1 MKYIIGLVAM
11 LLPFLSGAQSPPAKG
26 LSIGDT
32 VPDITI
38 NNILNYK
45 TTSAKLSDF
54 KGKLIILD
62 FWSSWCSSCLAL
74 FPHMDSMQRN
84 YKKDLQV
91 ILVNTKSKQYKD
103 DGPKITKIL
112 NRIKESTGST
122 IDLPVVYD
130 CPQLDGYFPC
140 IEIPHEVW
148 INGEGKVVGITYPD
162 QVIPENIHSL
172 INGNE
177 VHMRL
182 KKDRFDVDLRMPLF
196 VNGNGGDGAETLF
209 RSLVTGYIDGAGG
222 GTGRLVSNE
231 KFKGLYSINQ
241 SLFSLTKTAY
251 KYDIPFPD
259 NRIILEVKEGE
270 KFRARDSDTAS
281 YHYKYSYEIMVH
293 PTTSDSGIIKLMKN
307 DLKRYFNISVKRE
320 IRKIECLVLTSL
332 SASPSKVAVNK
343 TGFDL
348 ERSTPKKYIYNY
360 PSGGVAHILNLFS
373 SIPVINEIKAT
384 ECISV
389 DLPFNINN
397 VKKLQDAL
405 AKAGISLKVE
415 YRDMEVVVITD
426 K

>member
-11 LLPFLSGAQSPPAKG
+11 LLPMLSGAQSPPVKV

-74 FPHMDSMQRN
+74 FPHMDSIQRN

-103 DGPKITKIL
+103 DGPKINKIL
-112 NRIKESTGST
+112 TRIKERTGNK

-130 CPQLDGYFPC
+130 CPELDAYFPC

-148 INGEGKVVGITYPD
+148 INGEGKVVGITRAD
-162 QVIPENIHSL
+162 QVIPENIQAL

-182 KKDRFDVDLRMPLF
+182 KKDRFDIDLRKPLF

-222 GTGRLVSNE
+222 GTGNLVSNE
-231 KFKGLYSINQ
+231 QFKGLYSVNQ

-251 KYDIPFPD
+251 KYEIPFPD
-259 NRIILEVKEGE
+259 NRIILEVKDEE
-270 KFRARDSDTAS
+270 KFRARDDDTAA
-281 YHYKYSYEIMVH
+281 YHYLYSYELMV
-293 PTTSDSGIIKLMKN
+293 PPATSDSGIINEMKN

-320 IRKIECLVLTSL
+320 IKKMKCLVLTSL
-332 SASPSKVAVNK
+332 TASPSKVAVNK

-348 ERSTPKKYIYNY
+348 ERNTPKKYIYNY
-360 PSGGVAHILNLFS
+360 PPDGVVHILNLFS

-384 ECISV
+384 TNLSV
-389 DLPFNINN
+389 DLPYNINDL
-397 VKKLQDAL
+397 KQLQYAF
-405 AKAGISLKVE
+405 AKAGITLKEE
-415 YRDMEVVVITD
+415 YRDMEVIVITD